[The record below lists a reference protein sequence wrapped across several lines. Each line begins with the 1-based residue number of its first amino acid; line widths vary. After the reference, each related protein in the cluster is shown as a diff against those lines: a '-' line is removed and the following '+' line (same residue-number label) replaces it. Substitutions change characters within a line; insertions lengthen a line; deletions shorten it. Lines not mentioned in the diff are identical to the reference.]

1 MSIPKP
7 SSAAAVWWQ
16 AIRPRTLAL
25 SVSPVIAGSALA
37 AADPGTV
44 RPEATLI
51 AALGAMAIQV
61 GTNLHND
68 AADFLNG
75 TDHKGRVGPPRVTE
89 QGWLPAETVKR
100 AAHLAFALAVLAG
113 LYLATVGGWPILLIG
128 LASVVAGYA
137 YSAGPRPISRGPFGE
152 AMVIAFFGLAAVGG
166 TYWLNSGEITWA
178 ALALGLIV
186 GLPAAAVLLVNNT
199 RDLDNDRAAGRRT
212 LAILIGRDRAG
223 LLYEILL
230 GATFGGLV
238 LLALTAPGAGGAL
251 LGLAALPLALKAA
264 EGFRTAA
271 DGADFNL
278 CLGATARLQVLL
290 TLALAAG
297 SAIF

>member
-1 MSIPKP
+1 MSVPKP

-25 SVSPVIAGSALA
+25 SVSPVIAGAALA
-37 AADPGTV
+37 VASAGTF
-44 RPEATLI
+44 RLDASLI
-51 AALGAMAIQV
+51 AGLGAMAIQI

-75 TDHKGRVGPPRVTE
+75 TDQPGRIGPPRVTE

-100 AAHLAFALAVLAG
+100 AAHVAFTLAALAG
-113 LYLATVGGWPILLIG
+113 LFLATLGGWPILLVG
-128 LASVVAGYA
+128 LASVLAGYA

-152 AMVIAFFGLAAVGG
+152 VMVIGFFGLAAVGG
-166 TYWLNSGEITWA
+166 TYWLNTGQLDAA

-212 LAILIGRDRAG
+212 LAILLGRQSAG
-223 LLYEILL
+223 QVYDALL
-230 GATFGGLV
+230 GATFGGLLTLA
-238 LLALTAPGAGGAL
+238 LLAPGTGGAL
-251 LGLAALPLALKAA
+251 LGLAALPAAAKAA
-264 EGFRTAA
+264 RAFREAG
-271 DGADFNL
+271 DGAAFNR
-278 CLGATARLQVLL
+278 CLGATARVQVVL

-297 SAIF
+297 LVIF